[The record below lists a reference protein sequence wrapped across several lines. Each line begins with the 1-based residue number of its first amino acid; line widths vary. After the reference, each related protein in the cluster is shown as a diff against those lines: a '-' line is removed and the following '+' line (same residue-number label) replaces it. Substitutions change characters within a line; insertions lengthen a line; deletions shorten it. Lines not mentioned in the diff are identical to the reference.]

1 MPLLPDVCGVAVTQL
16 AHANMATCLRGMQAV
31 YAVHPTR
38 LLKAWVVFLRLS
50 EPEVY
55 GRVEYCERLAN
66 MNLHFAGGRPPA
78 PPQHVLDYDVE
89 H

>member
-1 MPLLPDVCGVAVTQL
+1 MPPA
-16 AHANMATCLRGMQAV
+16 QAL

-50 EPEVY
+50 EPDVY

-66 MNLHFAGGRPPA
+66 LNLHFAGGQAPV